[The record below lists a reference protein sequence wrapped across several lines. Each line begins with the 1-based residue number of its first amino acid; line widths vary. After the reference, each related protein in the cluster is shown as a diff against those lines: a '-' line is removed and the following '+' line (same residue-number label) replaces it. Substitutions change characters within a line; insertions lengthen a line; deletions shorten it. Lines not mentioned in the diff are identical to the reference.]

1 MLLLLPQ
8 SIFEPLFFLLIF
20 NTVLK
25 KLTIPA
31 STPKSEKIMINV
43 GDVLNILSS
52 HQPKSAISPI
62 VIANCHPKFK

>member
-1 MLLLLPQ
+1 
-8 SIFEPLFFLLIF
+8 
-20 NTVLK
+20 
-25 KLTIPA
+25 
-31 STPKSEKIMINV
+31 MINV